1 VAETQNNLGEAPN
14 DSQPAPGRKRQPRRR
29 LTWLWVLLAFL
40 AGLGLPVLAC
50 FGLVVVAGA
59 TAGYGGDTSFAFGPS
74 VAVIRVEGIIVPGS
88 SDDVFGEVAG
98 SETITSLI
106 EQAEAD
112 ENVKAIVLRVDSPGG
127 GVVASDEIHHALAQV
142 EKPIVVSMGTLAAS
156 GGYYVSAP
164 ADYIFAT
171 PHTLTGSI
179 GVISSFIN
187 ADELLDEVGVDV
199 VVLTTGDFKDT
210 GSLYRDMTDEELIY
224 WQAIL
229 DDSYDGFVGI
239 VAEGRGL
246 TDEEVRE
253 LADGRVFTGQQ
264 ALELGLVDE
273 IGYFEDAIAKAA
285 DLGGLSGE
293 VNVIELE
300 PLPSFFD
307 YVAAAQ
313 SGQGLLPSA
322 LDIVELMSQPS
333 LEYRYLGP

>member
-1 VAETQNNLGEAPN
+1 
-14 DSQPAPGRKRQPRRR
+14 
-29 LTWLWVLLAFL
+29 
-40 AGLGLPVLAC
+40 
-50 FGLVVVAGA
+50 
-59 TAGYGGDTSFAFGPS
+59 
-74 VAVIRVEGIIVPGS
+74 
-88 SDDVFGEVAG
+88 
-98 SETITSLI
+98 
-106 EQAEAD
+106 
-112 ENVKAIVLRVDSPGG
+112 
-127 GVVASDEIHHALAQV
+127 
-142 EKPIVVSMGTLAAS
+142 
-156 GGYYVSAP
+156 
-164 ADYIFAT
+164 
-171 PHTLTGSI
+171 
-179 GVISSFIN
+179 
-187 ADELLDEVGVDV
+187 
-199 VVLTTGDFKDT
+199 
-210 GSLYRDMTDEELIY
+210 MTDEELIY